1 MDKGTVIRTTGSHY
15 TVKNAEGEEFECC
28 IKGKFKI
35 SGIKSTIPVA
45 IGDKVE
51 FIPCVKTSYGLICAI
66 EPRQNYIIRKATK
79 LSKQT
84 HIIASNMDQALLIVT
99 AVLPRTSTGFID
111 RFLLTCEAYHIPCI
125 LVFNKTDL
133 YEKETKE
140 YADYVKSIYEKVGY
154 RCMETSAIEKTGI
167 EELKEVLKDKT
178 SLLCG
183 HSGVGKSALVN
194 ALDSNLNLKT
204 SSISLSNFKGKHTTT
219 FAQMYPLAF
228 GGNII
233 DTPGVKSFGMVDFAP
248 EEVAGYYPE
257 MRERLSECR
266 YYNCTHIHEPD
277 CAIKRAVD
285 NGEISQ
291 ERYLNYLNIVNGE
304 EVQMQQWHTK

>member
-1 MDKGTVIRTTGSHY
+1 
-15 TVKNAEGEEFECC
+15 
-28 IKGKFKI
+28 
-35 SGIKSTIPVA
+35 
-45 IGDKVE
+45 
-51 FIPCVKTSYGLICAI
+51 
-66 EPRQNYIIRKATK
+66 
-79 LSKQT
+79 
-84 HIIASNMDQALLIVT
+84 
-99 AVLPRTSTGFID
+99 
-111 RFLLTCEAYHIPCI
+111 
-125 LVFNKTDL
+125 
-133 YEKETKE
+133 
-140 YADYVKSIYEKVGY
+140 
-154 RCMETSAIEKTGI
+154 
-167 EELKEVLKDKT
+167 
-178 SLLCG
+178 
-183 HSGVGKSALVN
+183 
-194 ALDSNLNLKT
+194 
-204 SSISLSNFKGKHTTT
+204 
-219 FAQMYPLAF
+219 MYPLAF